1 MEIVNNQEKQND
13 KVIFRIVMGVTLLV
27 CVLVVLL
34 NKRIFPVP
42 DTFPSF
48 IYKLPMLNAFI
59 NGTCSLLL
67 ICSLIAI
74 KKKNIALHKRLNLT
88 AFFLSVLFLLS
99 YVSAHYFI
107 PDTKYGDLDH
117 NGILSDSEYALV
129 SGIKPVYLTILLSHI
144 GLAVVVLP
152 LVLLSFY
159 YGLKDDRVRHRK
171 LTRFSFPIWLY
182 VTVTGVVVY
191 LMISPYY
198 NY

>member
-13 KVIFRIVMGVTLLV
+13 KIIFRIVMAATLLV
-27 CVLVVLL
+27 CALVVFL
-34 NKRIFPVP
+34 NMRLFPVP
-42 DTFPSF
+42 DTFPAF
-48 IYKLPMLNAFI
+48 IYKLPTLNAFI
-59 NGTCSLLL
+59 NGTCSVLL

-74 KKKNIALHKRLNLT
+74 KKRNITLHKRLNLA

-117 NGILSDSEYALV
+117 NGIVSESEYALV
-129 SGIKPVYLTILLSHI
+129 SGIKPVYLTILLTHI
-144 GLAVVVLP
+144 GLAVIVLP
-152 LVLLSFY
+152 LVLLSLY

-171 LTRFSFPIWLY
+171 ITRFSFPIWLY

-191 LMISPYY
+191 LMITPYY
-198 NY
+198 NF